1 MLAKIPNLEPCSSLD
16 SKDYDGI
23 VVVAPKI
30 EDIKV
35 EAVKQPLAA
44 FAKVDAA
51 AAGGCFVVPS
61 SLPSG
66 KIIFSSTGPLDKD
79 YDDVR
84 K

>member
-16 SKDYDGI
+16 SKDYDGV

-35 EAVKQPLAA
+35 ETIREPLAA
-44 FAKVDAA
+44 FAKVDAS

-61 SLPSG
+61 NLPSG
-66 KIIFSSTGPLDKD
+66 KIMKIVNLEFTL
-79 YDDVR
+79 VVCWL
-84 K
+84 

>member
-30 EDIKV
+30 EDIKAETV
-35 EAVKQPLAA
+35 REPLAA
-44 FAKVDAA
+44 FAKIDAA

-61 SLPSG
+61 KLPSG
-66 KIIFSSTGPLDKD
+66 KIIFSSTGPLDRD

-84 K
+84 R